1 MAICEGHPE
10 KELIMFRAPVVKTA
24 FCIAAVLITSNL
36 WARGERNSGSANQ
49 ERGRG
54 ESAVDSRAVDSR
66 PVESAPRQSEA
77 RSAQSSSR
85 QESQARPQ
93 SSSGRGEGNSG
104 RGSRIDN
111 PSYSASQG
119 QAASQSRNR
128 SNESPSYTAPKAV
141 EPSSR
146 GTTDS
151 RFADT
156 GASRSAGRVATVTGS
171 PAVSRKVE
179 VSTRERVMTP
189 VSSGRGSEKSASST
203 RSRPEPTVVY
213 DSKAQTTPKVATDSR
228 PRSESR
234 SGSSRG
240 SRTDQIVKND
250 TKTAVSESRTGRDVK
265 SSQPT
270 VSRGDKSSSR
280 TRVATPIG
288 SPRDSGTN
296 ALRQTRT
303 SQVSRSSGTSRA
315 PMAGVTAPMKGYD
328 GGRSGRATTVV
339 NNTTII
345 NNNYGRG
352 SHGDDRGGYHDRPDY
367 HSPHYDH
374 HGNWW
379 HPTYYPHHDSHWN
392 FSFSFGYYAPR
403 YHYCHWAPIVYE
415 PIYTPIWNPVVVYD
429 PIIYQPAY
437 VESTYIASDMGA
449 TIIYP
454 TRRVMYYGYGP
465 SYTVSYVYPQ
475 YHRRYMFVSVGGYW
489 PAYTYSRYYWYGCH
503 PYVWYGAAPAAY
515 AIGDTQVYTYQRYPA
530 PGALVPGT
538 NVAGVEVPD
547 YDGLIQAGQKIKMA
561 AAAEPPTRPDEPTEA
576 DKLFDSAVKDFENT
590 NYAAAAE
597 TLKVAV
603 RMEPNDAVLPFAYA
617 QALFAN
623 NEYEKAA
630 AVVYT
635 ALAEFGPQQPEV
647 FYPRGMYKDEDL
659 LTAQIQNLERAVMM
673 DPANVQMQLLLGYHF
688 LGIGQYDKATIPLT
702 VAQRDPRTKAPAT
715 ALLNL
720 LEKAKAKK

>member
-1 MAICEGHPE
+1 
-10 KELIMFRAPVVKTA
+10 MFRAPVVKTA

-36 WARGERNSGSANQ
+36 WARGERNSGSASQ

-54 ESAVDSRAVDSR
+54 ESAVESR
-66 PVESAPRQSEA
+66 PVESAPKQSEA
-77 RSAQSSSR
+77 RSAPAQSSSR
-85 QESQARPQ
+85 EVSQARPQASTGRGQ
-93 SSSGRGEGNSG
+93 SSSGRGTRS
-104 RGSRIDN
+104 DN
-111 PSYSASQG
+111 PSYSTSQN
-119 QAASQSRNR
+119 QAASQSRTR
-128 SNESPSYTAPKAV
+128 SYDTPSYTAPKAV

-146 GTTDS
+146 GTSES

-156 GASRSAGRVATVTGS
+156 GASRSASRVATVSGS

-189 VSSGRGSEKSASST
+189 VSSGRGSDKSASSA
-203 RSRPEPTVVY
+203 RSRTEPTVVY
-213 DSKAQTTPKVATDSR
+213 DSKAKTSPKVVSESR
-228 PRSESR
+228 TRSESR
-234 SGSSRG
+234 SGSGGSERG
-240 SRTDQIVKND
+240 SRTDQIVKKD
-250 TKTAVSESRTGRDVK
+250 SKTAVAESRTGRDVK

-280 TRVATPIG
+280 ARVATPIG
-288 SPRDSGTN
+288 SPRRDSSPTIQRDG
-296 ALRQTRT
+296 RT
-303 SQVSRSSGTSRA
+303 SQVSRSSGTGRA

-328 GGRSGRATTVV
+328 GGRTGRATTVV

-352 SHGDDRGGYHDRPDY
+352 SHGDSRGGYHDRPDY
-367 HSPHYDH
+367 HSPRYDH

-379 HPTYYPHHDSHWN
+379 RPAYYPHHDYHSRWN

-437 VESTYIASDMGA
+437 VESTYIGTAVGA

-465 SYTVSYVYPQ
+465 HYTVSYVYPQ

-538 NVAGVEVPD
+538 TVAGVEVPD
-547 YDGLIQAGQKIKMA
+547 YDGLIQAGQKIKMT

-597 TLKVAV
+597 TLKVAL

-659 LTAQIQNLERAVMM
+659 LTAQINNLERAVMM
-673 DPANVQMQLLLGYHF
+673 DPANVQMQLLLGYHL
-688 LGIGQYDKATIPLT
+688 LGTGKYDQAAIPLT
-702 VAQRDPRTKAPAT
+702 VAQRDPRTQAPAS